1 MDANIILG
9 VASLILFVAFIGYF
23 GYLIYHQQQVDPE
36 EKPAYGIELLQQHYA
51 PGDTVE
57 QPTPYWVAPIPA
69 APDPLEISN
78 NLDRKIIAG
87 GIMLFALVGLV
98 GGYFL
103 LQIIPNNGL
112 NLRALGAERQLET
125 SIHRG
130 KNLYANFCWNCH
142 GKTGQGLGENST
154 VTGQPLPGKP
164 LNKPDFKIDTLK
176 NDPAKLQTTLDFI
189 HLRITRGKANPA
201 PNFSMPAW
209 GQSDG
214 GPFNE
219 EQVQQLINFIVYG
232 TEADWADIVTIR
244 EHLEGVPRD
253 PQTGALI
260 VDPGAA
266 PAKPTGADAFNTY
279 CTTCHSATAGQNSP
293 VPQAPNL
300 SKYGTDGPFNDQVKA
315 LKASGDP
322 DWLVKWISNAPKIKP
337 GVIMPVW
344 LDTEGGSLDAAT
356 IKSIADYLLSLK

>member
-1 MDANIILG
+1 MDANILLAA
-9 VASLILFVAFIGYF
+9 ASLILFVGFIAYF

-36 EKPAYGIELLQQHYA
+36 EKPVYGVELLQQHYA

-57 QPTPYWVAPIPA
+57 QPTPYWVAPIPS
-69 APDPLEISN
+69 APDPLEISS

-87 GIMLFALVGLV
+87 GVMLFALIGLV

-112 NLRALGAERQLET
+112 NLRALGAEKQLET

-130 KNLYANFCWNCH
+130 KNLYANFCWPCH
-142 GKTGQGLGENST
+142 GKNGQGLGENST
-154 VTGQPLPGKP
+154 ETGQPLPGKP
-164 LNKPDFKIDTLK
+164 LNKPDFKLETLK
-176 NDPAKLQTTLDFI
+176 DDPAKLQSTLDFL
-189 HLRITRGKANPA
+189 HLRITRGVQNPP

-209 GQSDG
+209 GQSEG

-219 EQVQQLINFIVYG
+219 EQIHQLIDFITQG
-232 TEADWADIVTIR
+232 SDADWADIVTIR
-244 EHLEGVPRD
+244 EHLEGVPRRAD
-253 PQTGALI
+253 GSLV

-266 PAKPTGADAFNTY
+266 PAPPSGADAFQQN

-293 VPQAPNL
+293 IPQAPNL
-300 SKYGTDGPFNDQVKA
+300 SRYGVDGPFNDEVKA
-315 LKASGDP
+315 LKNSGDP
-322 DWLVKWISNAPKIKP
+322 DWLFKWISNAPKIKP

-344 LDTEGGSLDAAT
+344 LDKDGGKLNEAT
-356 IKSIADYLLSLK
+356 IRLIEDYLKGLGK

>member
-9 VASLILFVAFIGYF
+9 VASLILFVAFIAYF
-23 GYLIYHQQQVDPE
+23 GYLIYHQQQVEPD
-36 EKPAYGIELLQQHYA
+36 EKPAYGVELLRQHYA

-103 LQIIPNNGL
+103 LQIIPNNGV

-130 KNLYANFCWNCH
+130 KNLYANFCWPCH
-142 GKTGQGLGENST
+142 GKNGQGLGENST
-154 VTGQPLPGKP
+154 ETGQPLPGKP

-176 NDPAKLQTTLDFI
+176 DDPAKLQSTLDFI

-209 GQSDG
+209 GQADG

-219 EQVQQLINFIVYG
+219 EQVQQLMNFIVYG
-232 TEADWADIVTIR
+232 TENDWADIVTIR
-244 EHLEGVPRD
+244 EHLEGVPKRAD
-253 PQTGALI
+253 GTLI
-260 VDPGAA
+260 VDPGPP
-266 PAKPTGADAFNTY
+266 PAKPTGDAAFAQY

-344 LDTEGGSLDAAT
+344 LDTDGGTLDAAT
-356 IKSIADYLLSLK
+356 IKTIADYLLTLK

>member
-23 GYLIYHQQQVDPE
+23 GYLIYHQQQVEPE
-36 EKPAYGIELLQQHYA
+36 EKPTYGVELLRQHYA

-154 VTGQPLPGKP
+154 ETGNPLPGKP

-176 NDPAKLQTTLDFI
+176 NDPAKLQTTLDFL

-219 EQVQQLINFIVYG
+219 EQVQQLMNFIVYG
-232 TEADWADIVTIR
+232 TEEDWADIVTIR
-244 EHLEGVPRD
+244 EHLEGVPRRAD
-253 PQTGALI
+253 GTLV

-315 LKASGDP
+315 LKASGDA

-344 LDTEGGSLDAAT
+344 LDTDGGSLDAAT